1 MKTKILIVAALFGA
15 AVMSANAGVRFGIS
29 VGFPTVVVATPPV
42 YVAPVVV
49 APAPVAV
56 CQTVQTAPVAV
67 VETVPASPGVG
78 YVWTPGYYSTG
89 HVWIGGAW
97 HSHAVQYRYDHHDRG
112 QYRGHDGYR
121 R

>member
-1 MKTKILIVAALFGA
+1 MKAKILIVAALFGA

-29 VGFPTVVVATPPV
+29 VGFPTVVVATQPV
-42 YVAPVVV
+42 YATPVVV
-49 APAPVAV
+49 EQSPAPVAV
-56 CQTVQTAPVAV
+56 YQVQPATVI
-67 VETVPASPGVG
+67 ETVPACPGVG
-78 YVWTPGYYSTG
+78 YVWSPGYYTTS

-97 HSHAVQYRYDHHDRG
+97 RYHAVQYRYDHHDRG